1 MPGARITHVEF
12 PADDMERAK
21 RFYAAVAGWEFR
33 PMEGFPDY
41 ELFSI
46 DDETGGAIGARG
58 TSTGTAIRIF
68 ITVPDLER
76 ARDAAHGERRD
87 ARRGHHGCP
96 RAGSLRRGSRSRGQ
110 RDRALAESRRA
121 DGRGSAAPRA
131 PQDLARHDL
140 AVDLVG
146 ALVDL
151 GALGVAHQPL
161 DAGLARVPARPE

>member
-1 MPGARITHVEF
+1 MTRGYADARQRAVGWSRARETEDVMPGARITHVEF

-46 DDETGGAIGARG
+46 DEEAGGAIGARG

-76 ARDAAHGERRD
+76 ARDAATANGGRLVEDITDVPGQGSYVVVRD
-87 ARRGHHGCP
+87 P
-96 RAGSLRRGSRSRGQ
+96 EGSEI
-110 RDRALAESRRA
+110 ALWQSPP
-121 DGRGSAAPRA
+121 G
-131 PQDLARHDL
+131 
-140 AVDLVG
+140 
-146 ALVDL
+146 
-151 GALGVAHQPL
+151 
-161 DAGLARVPARPE
+161 